1 MEKKENFKAIDK
13 MRRILTWCDYQHD
26 DFIAKFQTIGDIE
39 KCFDACHEH
48 GIEFAD
54 KLTWDTEDPNYVN
67 DPQYLLAKDVNRIL
81 MDYHYNVGELTFPM
95 LAQAKKDFVELL
107 EYVEHSSAPSVYLNL
122 RGFNRQGPGHLDL
135 FDCNY
140 KSITATVMRDSDNT
154 CKLCPN
160 VEVWDDEHILNFK
173 EDFGELLFGHGFGC
187 TLVDDVDDLFTRE
200 IDIRDVLGLPGH
212 KFNVGSE
219 SLRKYLEE
227 NPKQKD
233 YLREFESMPKLYV
246 PDDVFEGDYFK
257 LVEKVRILLFI
268 IYEEWCTTNKQEILD
283 DYAFYTEKRVNDI
296 NDMTDEDWTAFM
308 QAVENVGIDWRG
320 FIKEKES

>member
-13 MRRILTWCDYQHD
+13 MRRILTWCDFQHD

-95 LAQAKKDFVELL
+95 LTQAKKDFLELL
-107 EYVEHSSAPSVYLNL
+107 QMVESIDFNAAYHKLN
-122 RGFNRQGPGHLDL
+122 GYDL
-135 FDCNY
+135 QDDDMFDCNY
-140 KSITATVMRDSDNT
+140 KSITATVTNDFNQE
-154 CKLCPN
+154 CALLPN
-160 VEVWDDEHILNFK
+160 VEVWDDKHILNFK
-173 EDFGELLFGHGFGC
+173 EKFDELLYGKGFGC
-187 TLVDDVDDLFTRE
+187 TAVGDEFFTRDVDV
-200 IDIRDVLGLPGH
+200 RDVLGLPGH
-212 KFNVGSE
+212 KFNVGSY
-219 SLRKYLEE
+219 SLRDYLEE
-227 NPKQKD
+227 NPDKK
-233 YLREFESMPKLYV
+233 EFLEEVESTPKLYV

-257 LVEKVRILLFI
+257 LVEKVRILLFV
-268 IYEEWCTTNKQEILD
+268 IYEEWCTTCKQEILD

-296 NDMTDEDWTAFM
+296 NDMTDEDWTKFM
-308 QAVENVGIDWRG
+308 QAVENVEIDWRG
-320 FIKEKES
+320 FIKSHEL

>member
-13 MRRILTWCDYQHD
+13 MRCILTWCDFQHD
-26 DFIAKFQTIGDIE
+26 DFIAKFQTIGDVE

-95 LAQAKKDFVELL
+95 LTQAKKDFVELL
-107 EYVEHSSAPSVYLNL
+107 QMVETIDFNTAYHKLN
-122 RGFNRQGPGHLDL
+122 GYNRQDNDL

-140 KSITATVMRDSDNT
+140 KSITATVTNDFNDE
-154 CKLCPN
+154 CALLPN
-160 VEVWDDEHILNFK
+160 VEVWDNRHIQNFR
-173 EDFGELLFGHGFGC
+173 ESFDELLYQHGFGC
-187 TLVDDVDDLFTRE
+187 TAVHDNLFTRQV
-200 IDIRDVLGLPGH
+200 DVRDVLGLPGH

-219 SLRKYLEE
+219 SLRKFLEGSPKWKEYLESI
-227 NPKQKD
+227 
-233 YLREFESMPKLYV
+233 ESAPKLYV
-246 PDDVFEGDYFK
+246 PDDVFWEDYFK
-257 LVEKVRILLFI
+257 LVEKVRIALFI
-268 IYEEWCTTNKQEILD
+268 IYEEWCTTCKQEILD

-296 NDMTDEDWTAFM
+296 NDMTDEDWTKFM
-308 QAVENVGIDWRG
+308 QAVENVEIDWRG
-320 FIKEKES
+320 FIKSHEL

>member
-13 MRRILTWCDYQHD
+13 MRRILTWCDFQHD

-95 LAQAKKDFVELL
+95 LTQAKKDFLELL
-107 EYVEHSSAPSVYLNL
+107 NQVEKLSFCKTYVKFKGY
-122 RGFNRQGPGHLDL
+122 NRDGLEQ

-140 KSITATVMRDSDNT
+140 KSIAATIVKTSDIT
-154 CKLCPN
+154 CSLLPS
-160 VEVWDDEHILNFK
+160 VEVWDDNHILKFK
-173 EDFGELLFGHGFGC
+173 ESFDELLFGHGFGC
-187 TLVDDVDDLFTRE
+187 TIVDDVDDLFTRE
-200 IDIRDVLGLPGH
+200 VDVRDVLGLPGH

-219 SLRKYLEE
+219 SLSKYLEE
-227 NPKQKD
+227 NPDKKE
-233 YLREFESMPKLYV
+233 YLKEIGSLPKLYV

-257 LVEKVRILLFI
+257 LVEKVRILLFV
-268 IYEEWCTTNKQEILD
+268 IYEEWCTTCKQEILD
-283 DYAFYTEKRVNDI
+283 DYAFHTEKRVNDI
-296 NDMTDEDWTAFM
+296 NDMTDEDWTKFM
-308 QAVENVGIDWRG
+308 QAVENVEIDWRG
-320 FIKEKES
+320 FIRSHEL